1 MMIIAADN
9 VQQQVVRGRGPWW
22 QWQNVPPG
30 HQNHHHH
37 QGNYWT
43 QPIISV
49 QQPTKVDENQLPF
62 TTPQT
67 SEINNNNDDC
77 NNNNNNNNNNN
88 KPHTTPN
95 YHGGEGSI
103 DIRLGE

>member
-1 MMIIAADN
+1 MIIAADN

-22 QWQNVPPG
+22 QWQNIPPG

-49 QQPTKVDENQLPF
+49 QQPKIDKNQLLF

-67 SEINNNNDDC
+67 PEINNNNDDR
-77 NNNNNNNNNNN
+77 NNNNNNDNNN
-88 KPHTTPN
+88 KPHTIPN
-95 YHGGEGSI
+95 YHGGEGLI

>member
-1 MMIIAADN
+1 MIIANDN
-9 VQQQVVRGRGPWW
+9 AQQRYPGRGPWW
-22 QWQNVPPG
+22 QWQNIPPG
-30 HQNHHHH
+30 HQNHRHH

-49 QQPTKVDENQLPF
+49 QQPTRAYENQLPF
-62 TTPQT
+62 TTPQAPG
-67 SEINNNNDDC
+67 INNNNDGS
-77 NNNNNNNNNNN
+77 NNNNNNDNSNS

-95 YHGGEGSI
+95 YHGGEGLI